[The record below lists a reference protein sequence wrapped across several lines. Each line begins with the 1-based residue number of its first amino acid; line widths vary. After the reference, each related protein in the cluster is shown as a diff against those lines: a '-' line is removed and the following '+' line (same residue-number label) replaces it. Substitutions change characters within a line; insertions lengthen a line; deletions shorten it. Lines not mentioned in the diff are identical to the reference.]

1 MLNQFLPLFMDFFN
15 RSLGLLGLLMLF
27 SVEASAQCTNPI
39 RVYPYSENFENSDGG
54 FRSSDQNFWK
64 WGSPVPNSRTVL
76 NRAASGQKC
85 WTVGGFSGRLYP
97 GGSATLTS
105 PCFDFGAL
113 TMPEI
118 SFKLLWETETNFDGV
133 LFQYSINEGAT
144 WLVLGDAQSN
154 NNCRGINWYNTNSV
168 RYLDNRTFGWSGSV
182 NVGGGAGCTSG
193 GGSGA
198 WVEAKHKLTALA
210 GNRKVIF
217 RFVFGAGTT
226 CNDYEGFGVDDFSIA
241 EGVPPNAAGT
251 YTCQSDRKVQFTNI
265 PLFCQRSVSWN
276 FGDINSGASNT
287 SSLEQP
293 VHQFSAPGTYTVT
306 QTVTLNDNST
316 TVKRHTVII
325 LEAAVQQTALIRCH
339 GDRNAS
345 LSATAI
351 GGIGAYQYTWNNNT
365 NLNGQTL
372 TNLGPGFY
380 FVTVNAPGACL
391 DSAGIRI
398 NEPNPIQLDS
408 SIDNEVCRQS
418 NGSIGLQIQGGT
430 PPYQYTWSNGASS
443 SSLSGIQAGVFTVTI
458 KDGNACS
465 YSSGNMVVQNTD
477 VPARPNLGN
486 DTLICNNETLI
497 LNPGSFSNYRW
508 QDNSTRPT
516 FTVQNTGRYYV
527 DVRNAEGCSGS
538 DTINVTVDCK
548 GVFIPN
554 AFSPNGDGLN
564 ETFGPIGDL
573 ALMRN
578 YSLLI
583 YNRFGQLVFQSSD
596 PNRRWDGKLKGKMTE
611 TGAFTWQM
619 KYRLNGGKE
628 TLRKGTLIL
637 LY

>member
-1 MLNQFLPLFMDFFN
+1 MDFLKHWFV
-15 RSLGLLGLLMLF
+15 LLSILLIF
-27 SVEASAQCTNPI
+27 SVNASAQCNNPI
-39 RVYPYSENFENSDGG
+39 RTYPFFENFENTNGG
-54 FRSSDQNFWK
+54 FRSSDPNFWK
-64 WGSPVPNSRTVL
+64 WGTPVPNSRTVL

-85 WTVGGFSGRLYP
+85 WTVGGFSGRSYP
-97 GGSATLTS
+97 DGNATLTS
-105 PCFDFGAL
+105 PCFDLGTL

-144 WLVLGDAQSN
+144 WQILGDAQSN

-168 RYLDNRTFGWSGSV
+168 RYLENRTFGWSGSV
-182 NVGGGAGCTSG
+182 NAGTGGGCASG

-198 WVEAKHKLTALA
+198 WVEAKHKLTGLG

-217 RFVFGAGTT
+217 RFFFGAGTT
-226 CNDYEGFGVDDFSIA
+226 CNDYEGFGVDDFSIS
-241 EGVPPNAAGT
+241 EGVPPTAAGT
-251 YTCQSDRKVQFTNI
+251 FACQVDRKVQFSNI
-265 PLFCQRSVSWN
+265 PLFCQRAVSWN

-316 TVKRHTVII
+316 SVKRHTVTI
-325 LEAAVQQTALIRCH
+325 LEAVVQQTAQIRCY

-345 LSATAI
+345 LSVTVN
-351 GGIGAYQYTWNNNT
+351 GGNSPYQFSWNNNT

-372 TNLGPGFY
+372 SNLGPGFY
-380 FVTVNAPGACL
+380 FVTVNTTDACP
-391 DSAGIRI
+391 DSAGIRVI
-398 NEPNPIQLDS
+398 EPNPIELDS

-418 NGSIGLQIQGGT
+418 NGAIGLQIQGGT
-430 PPYQYTWSNGASS
+430 LPYRYTWSNGAIGPTI
-443 SSLSGIQAGVFTVTI
+443 SGLRSGAYSVII
-458 KDGNACS
+458 KDANDCV
-465 YSSGNMVVQNTD
+465 YNSGQMIVQITD

-486 DTLICNNETLI
+486 DTLICNNETLV
-497 LNPGSFSNYRW
+497 LNPGIFSAYRW

-516 FTVQNTGRYYV
+516 FTVQNTGRYFV
-527 DVRNAEGCSGS
+527 EVRNAEGCIGS

-578 YSLLI
+578 YSLNI
-583 YNRFGQLVFQSSD
+583 YNRFGQAVFQSVD
-596 PNRRWDGKLKGKMTE
+596 PTKRWDGKFKGKQTE
-611 TGAFTWQM
+611 SGAYTWQM

-637 LY
+637 LF